1 MSAVATK
8 ARGTRAAN
16 GRPQRPRFSFQPQGP
31 YSLQASARFLEGFAP
46 AAHEQEAGAEDH
58 LHLAFVVDGR
68 ERAAAVCVRQEGERV
83 VGELVEGR
91 AEDREVVRAQ
101 VARILSLDI
110 DGSGFA
116 EVGRRDPVVGKL
128 QAEFDGLRPVQF
140 FSPYE
145 SAAWALISHRVRIVQ
160 AAKIKQ
166 HMSEQLGRTFS
177 FHGDRQAA
185 FPVPSELEKL
195 EAFPGLSDVKVGR
208 LRELAAHAR
217 TGALDAAHLRS
228 LPVED
233 ALAQLREL
241 PGIGPFSS
249 ELILLRGAGEPDH
262 LPTQERRLRRAVAL
276 AYGLEDEPSQ
286 EELEKLAEPWRPYRT
301 WVCVL
306 LRSWLE
312 VTGHGIQRAS

>member
-1 MSAVATK
+1 M
-8 ARGTRAAN
+8 
-16 GRPQRPRFSFQPQGP
+16 
-31 YSLQASARFLEGFAP
+31 
-46 AAHEQEAGAEDH
+46 
-58 LHLAFVVDGR
+58 
-68 ERAAAVCVRQEGERV
+68 
-83 VGELVEGR
+83 
-91 AEDREVVRAQ
+91 
-101 VARILSLDI
+101 
-110 DGSGFA
+110 
-116 EVGRRDPVVGKL
+116 
-128 QAEFDGLRPVQF
+128 QF

-160 AAKIKQ
+160 AAKVKQ
-166 HMSEQLGRTFS
+166 RMSEELGRTFN
-177 FHGDRQAA
+177 FHGDTQAA
-185 FPVPSELEKL
+185 FPVPSELERL
-195 EAFPGLSDVKVGR
+195 EAFPGLSDLKVDR

-276 AYGLEDEPSQ
+276 AYGLKEDPSQ
-286 EELEKLAEPWRPYRT
+286 EELEEMAERWRPYRT

-312 VTGHGIQRAS
+312 VSGQGIQRKA